1 MRKSGG
7 KLIQKIRLV
16 QQTIC
21 GDKKSLLIVFH
32 FIVYK
37 GMESPSKRLLW
48 KKEEDNTVK
57 KYLLKRLGQ
66 IIPVL
71 FIITFVVFV
80 LVYIAGDP
88 VALMLPEDASESD
101 REALREAL
109 GLNESFL
116 SQYFHFLKDL
126 VVGNFGTSFRYSQD
140 ALPLVLERLPAT
152 FELAFASM
160 LIATIIAIP
169 LGIYS
174 AKKRN
179 SFLDLFITGGSVLG
193 KAMPNFWLGI
203 MFILL
208 FAVNMPVFPVSGR
221 GTISHL
227 ILPALTLGTG
237 IAAEMTRLIR
247 SSMLEI
253 LNQDYIRT
261 AKSKG
266 VGENGIVYKHA
277 FRNSLIPFVT
287 IMGLQISHLVS
298 GALIT
303 ETVFSWPGLGQL
315 LVQAVNGRDMA
326 VVQAAVFIIAMLVIV
341 INLLTD
347 LVYRLLDPRIKYS

>member
-1 MRKSGG
+1 M
-7 KLIQKIRLV
+7 
-16 QQTIC
+16 
-21 GDKKSLLIVFH
+21 
-32 FIVYK
+32 
-37 GMESPSKRLLW
+37 
-48 KKEEDNTVK
+48 K
-57 KYLLKRLGQ
+57 KYLLRRFLQ

-80 LVYIAGDP
+80 LVYLAGDP
-88 VALMLPEDASESD
+88 VSLMLPEDASAAD

-109 GLNESFL
+109 GLNEPFVY
-116 SQYFHFLKDL
+116 QYFHFIGDL
-126 VVGNFGTSFRYSQD
+126 ITGNFGTSFRYNQE

-152 FELAFASM
+152 FELAAASM
-160 LIATIIAIP
+160 LVAIIIAIP

-179 SFLDLFITGGSVLG
+179 SFIDLFITGGSVLG

-203 MFILL
+203 MLILL
-208 FAVNMPVFPVSGR
+208 LAVNYQLFPVSGR
-221 GTISHL
+221 GSVMHMV
-227 ILPALTLGTG
+227 LPAITLGTG

-266 VGENGIVYKHA
+266 ASEMSVVFKHA
-277 FRNSLIPFVT
+277 FRNSLIPVVT
-287 IMGLQISHLVS
+287 IMGLQMSHLVS

-303 ETVFSWPGLGQL
+303 ETVFSWPGLGLL

-326 VVQAAVFIIAMLVIV
+326 VVQAAVFVIAILVIV
-341 INLLTD
+341 VNLLTD
-347 LVYRLLDPRIKYS
+347 IVYRVLDPRINYS

>member
-1 MRKSGG
+1 MKY
-7 KLIQKIRLV
+7 LV
-16 QQTIC
+16 R
-21 GDKKSLLIVFH
+21 
-32 FIVYK
+32 
-37 GMESPSKRLLW
+37 RLL
-48 KKEEDNTVK
+48 
-57 KYLLKRLGQ
+57 Q

-80 LVYIAGDP
+80 LVYLAGDP
-88 VALMLPEDASESD
+88 VSLMLPEDSTEAD
-101 REALREAL
+101 REALRESL
-109 GLNESFL
+109 GLNDPFFI
-116 SQYFHFLKDL
+116 QYLHFIGDL
-126 VVGNFGTSFRYSQD
+126 FRGNFGTSFRYHQE
-140 ALPLVLERLPAT
+140 ALPLVVERLPAT
-152 FELAFASM
+152 FELAAASM
-160 LIATIIAIP
+160 LVAIVLSIP

-179 SFLDLFITGGSVLG
+179 SFIDLFITGGSVLG
-193 KAMPNFWLGI
+193 KAMPSFWLGI
-203 MFILL
+203 MLILFL
-208 FAVNMPVFPVSGR
+208 AVNNQLFPVSGR
-221 GTISHL
+221 GTFANL
-227 ILPALTLGTG
+227 VLPAITLGTG

-266 VGENGIVYKHA
+266 VSDMLVVYKHA
-277 FRNSLIPFVT
+277 FRNSLITVVT
-287 IMGLQISHLVS
+287 ITSLQITHLVS

-303 ETVFSWPGLGQL
+303 ETVFSWPGLGLL

-326 VVQAAVFIIAMLVIV
+326 VVQAAVFVIAFLVIF

>member
-1 MRKSGG
+1 L
-7 KLIQKIRLV
+7 KL
-16 QQTIC
+16 
-21 GDKKSLLIVFH
+21 
-32 FIVYK
+32 
-37 GMESPSKRLLW
+37 
-48 KKEEDNTVK
+48 K
-57 KYLLKRLGQ
+57 KYLARRLLQ

-80 LVYIAGDP
+80 LVYLAGDP
-88 VALMLPEDASESD
+88 VALMLPEDASEAD

-116 SQYFHFLKDL
+116 YQYFHFLGDL
-126 VVGNFGTSFRYSQD
+126 FRGNFGTSFRYNQE

-152 FELAFASM
+152 FELAAASM
-160 LIATIIAIP
+160 IVAIIIAIP

-174 AKKRN
+174 ARKRN
-179 SFLDLFITGGSVLG
+179 SFVDLFITGGSVLG

-203 MFILL
+203 MLILL
-208 FAVNMPVFPVSGR
+208 LAVNYQIFPVSGR
-221 GTISHL
+221 GTVAHL
-227 ILPALTLGTG
+227 ILPAITLGTG

-253 LNQDYIRT
+253 LHQDYIRT

-266 VGENGIVYKHA
+266 VSDTLVIFKHA
-277 FRNSLIPFVT
+277 FRNSLIPVVT
-287 IMGLQISHLVS
+287 ITALQITHLVS

-326 VVQAAVFIIAMLVIV
+326 VVQAAVFVIAFLVIF
-341 INLLTD
+341 INLITD
-347 LVYRLLDPRIKYS
+347 IVYRLLDPRIKYS

>member
-1 MRKSGG
+1 M
-7 KLIQKIRLV
+7 
-16 QQTIC
+16 
-21 GDKKSLLIVFH
+21 
-32 FIVYK
+32 
-37 GMESPSKRLLW
+37 
-48 KKEEDNTVK
+48 K
-57 KYLLKRLGQ
+57 KYLVRRLLQ

-80 LVYIAGDP
+80 LVYLAGDP
-88 VALMLPEDASESD
+88 VALMLPEDASEAD

-116 SQYFHFLKDL
+116 YQYFHFLGDL
-126 VVGNFGTSFRYSQD
+126 FRGDFGTSFRYNQE

-152 FELAFASM
+152 FELAAASM
-160 LIATIIAIP
+160 IVAIIIAIP

-174 AKKRN
+174 ARKRN
-179 SFLDLFITGGSVLG
+179 SFVDLFITGGSVLG

-203 MFILL
+203 MLILL
-208 FAVNMPVFPVSGR
+208 LAVNYQIFPVSGR
-221 GTISHL
+221 GTVAHL
-227 ILPALTLGTG
+227 ILPAITLGTG

-253 LNQDYIRT
+253 LHQDYIRT

-266 VGENGIVYKHA
+266 VSDTLVIFKHA
-277 FRNSLIPFVT
+277 FRNSLIPVVT
-287 IMGLQISHLVS
+287 ITALQITHLVS

-326 VVQAAVFIIAMLVIV
+326 VVQAAVFVIAFLVIF
-341 INLLTD
+341 INLITD
-347 LVYRLLDPRIKYS
+347 IVYRLLDPRIKYS